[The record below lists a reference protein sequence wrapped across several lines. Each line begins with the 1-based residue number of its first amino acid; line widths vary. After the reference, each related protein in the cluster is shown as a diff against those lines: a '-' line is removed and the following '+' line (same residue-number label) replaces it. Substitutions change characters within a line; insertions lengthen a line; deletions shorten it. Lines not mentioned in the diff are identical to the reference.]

1 MIQPYNC
8 KEKLHAHSSQGLI
21 KVLKVFLSV
30 CLDEVIGKCR
40 LLSNGF
46 KYL

>member
-1 MIQPYNC
+1 MIQPYSC

-30 CLDEVIGKCR
+30 YLEEAIGKFR
-40 LLSNGF
+40 VLKLL
-46 KYL
+46 